1 MLDQRAVGDRSGA
14 RRVAFVSLLW
24 TAAIAGAKLTVGA
37 LTGSVAVLGDGFHSG
52 LDVVATAFTLV
63 ALRVA
68 ARPPD
73 REHPYG
79 HGRAENL
86 AALGSSVVMALVGAG
101 VAWEAIRRL
110 VDGTTIEPPRYALA
124 VVAGAIVIDVWR
136 AAILR
141 RAAKRYSSPALE
153 ADALNFTADI
163 GESLAVLVGLGLAG
177 IGVGFGDS
185 MAALVV
191 VVTMWA
197 MAGRVAFGAVQV
209 LMDRHPSSLA
219 DQVASAARKVPGV
232 REVRDLRMRQSGAD
246 VHAEVTVGVG
256 RTSTVEQS
264 HEITE
269 AVEAAI
275 ADVAPGTRTMVH
287 VEPSHEGEDVI
298 ARAFAAAN
306 RIGMADQVHNV
317 LAVRHPEGLWLMLH
331 AKVPAST
338 ALARAHEVTIELERE
353 LRREIDDLARV
364 EIHLEPREPQ
374 RLSGLVVTAQ
384 RPDLT
389 EEARTIAE
397 RHSPITR
404 CHEVAVSEA
413 DDGLHLV
420 LHCEAPAATSIG
432 AIHDA
437 SLDVESEIHAR
448 FDDVRSILVHFEP
461 QETEDRR
468 NLGYREGSA

>member
-1 MLDQRAVGDRSGA
+1 MLDQRAVGDRTGA

-63 ALRVA
+63 AIRVA
-68 ARPPD
+68 SRPPD

-110 VDGTTIEPPRYALA
+110 VEGVVFSPPGYALA
-124 VVAGAIVIDVWR
+124 VAGGAIVVDVWR
-136 AAILR
+136 AAVLR

-163 GESLAVLVGLGLAG
+163 GESLAVLFGLTLASAG
-177 IGVGFGDS
+177 IPAGDS
-185 MAALVV
+185 IAALLVV
-191 VVTMWA
+191 VVMWA
-197 MAGRVAFGAVQV
+197 LAGRVAVSAVQV

-219 DQVASAARKVPGV
+219 DQVAIAAGKVPGV
-232 REVRDLRMRQSGAD
+232 IQVRDLRLRQSGAD
-246 VHAEVTVGVG
+246 MHAEVTVGVG
-256 RTSTVEQS
+256 RTSSVEQS

-275 ADVAPGTRTMVH
+275 ADIAPGTRTLVH
-287 VEPSHEGEDVI
+287 VEPSHEGEDLV
-298 ARAFAAAN
+298 ARTFAAAN

-331 AKVPAST
+331 AKVPPSIP
-338 ALARAHEVTIELERE
+338 LGRAHEVTLDLEKE
-353 LRREIDDLARV
+353 LRREIDELARV
-364 EIHLEPREPQ
+364 EIHLEPREPR
-374 RLSGLVVTAQ
+374 RLSGVVVTAQ
-384 RPDLT
+384 RADLV
-389 EEARTIAE
+389 EFASSAAE
-397 RHSPITR
+397 RHPPITR
-404 CHEVAVSEA
+404 CHEVAVSQA

-420 LHCEAPAATSIG
+420 LHCEAPGATSI
-432 AIHDA
+432 AEIHDA
-437 SLDVESEIHAR
+437 SLDIEAEVHAR

-461 QETEDRR
+461 QET
-468 NLGYREGSA
+468 

>member
-24 TAAIAGAKLTVGA
+24 TAAIAAAKLTVGA

-52 LDVVATAFTLV
+52 LDVVATAFTLI
-63 ALRVA
+63 AIRVA

-86 AALGSSVVMALVGAG
+86 AALGSSVVMGLVGAG

-110 VDGTTIEPPRYALA
+110 VEGALFEPPSYALA
-124 VVAGAIVIDVWR
+124 VAGGAIVVDVWR

-141 RAAKRYSSPALE
+141 RAAQRYSSPALE

-163 GESLAVLVGLGLAG
+163 GESLAVLAGLTLARA
-177 IGVGFGDS
+177 GVPAGDPV
-185 MAALVV
+185 AALVV
-191 VVTMWA
+191 VVVMWV
-197 MAGRVAFGAVQV
+197 MAGRIALAAVQV

-219 DQVASAARKVPGV
+219 DRVAAAAGGVPGV
-232 REVRDLRMRQSGAD
+232 RQVRDLRLRRSGAD
-246 VHAEVTVGVG
+246 VHAEVTVGVD
-256 RTSTVEQS
+256 RTSSVEQS

-275 ADVAPGTRTMVH
+275 ADVSPGTRTMVH
-287 VEPSHEGEDVI
+287 VEPSHEGEDIV
-298 ARAFAAAN
+298 ARTFAAAN

-317 LAVRHPEGLWLMLH
+317 LAVKHPEGLWLLLH

-338 ALARAHEVTIELERE
+338 PLGRAHEVTLELERE
-353 LRREIDDLARV
+353 LRREINDLARV
-364 EIHLEPREPQ
+364 EIHLEPREP
-374 RLSGLVVTAQ
+374 RRSSGRVVTAQ
-384 RPDLT
+384 RPDLL
-389 EEARTIAE
+389 EFARGVAE
-397 RHSPITR
+397 RHPPITR

-413 DDGLHLV
+413 DDGLHMV
-420 LHCEAPAATSIG
+420 LHCEAPPTHSISE
-432 AIHDA
+432 IHDA
-437 SLDVESEIHAR
+437 SLDIESDIHAR
-448 FDDVRSILVHFEP
+448 FEEVRSVLIHFEP
-461 QETEDRR
+461 QET
-468 NLGYREGSA
+468 